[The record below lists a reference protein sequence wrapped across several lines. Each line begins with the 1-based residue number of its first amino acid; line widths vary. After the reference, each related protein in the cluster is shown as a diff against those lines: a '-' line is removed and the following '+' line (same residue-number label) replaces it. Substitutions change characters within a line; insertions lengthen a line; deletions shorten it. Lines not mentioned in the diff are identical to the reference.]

1 MGSAVKGAQAK
12 TKYQQAY
19 EQKLLQKQL
28 QLHNLQSSK
37 IDNKEST
44 ANNKA
49 AKDQIFQYFEKPKA
63 SKDSFKK
70 ARTAESKKQDLKA
83 QKQYNSKS

>member
-28 QLHNLQSSK
+28 NLQNSK

-44 ANNKA
+44 ADNKA